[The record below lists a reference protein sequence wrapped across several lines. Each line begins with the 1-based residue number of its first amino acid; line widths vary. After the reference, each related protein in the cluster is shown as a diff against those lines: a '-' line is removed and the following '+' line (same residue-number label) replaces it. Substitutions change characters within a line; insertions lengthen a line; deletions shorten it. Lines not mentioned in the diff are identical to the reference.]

1 MNSARLILQ
10 SSCLQHMVFILIILE
25 SMVETVVSN
34 VDRLRASTD
43 VPTHAYCRA
52 GRAGIFGS
60 GGIQQDKFT

>member
-1 MNSARLILQ
+1 
-10 SSCLQHMVFILIILE
+10 MVFVLIIPE

-34 VDRLRASTD
+34 VDRLRSSTD
-43 VPTHAYCRA
+43 VPAPAYCRA